1 MAQINIQITF
11 DAATIVKNYG
21 TNTDP
26 TNPVGVSGDL
36 IYLITPVGDA
46 LAGSDG
52 TAELT
57 VVAITED
64 TLSWREATLGPDYSV
79 LLYQFVVSPGN
90 LITPPQPLQASV
102 TVPLPNPN
110 NPTQPLLQT
119 ITDYFWMSAVLQPGQ
134 ATYHF
139 CFMVVA
145 RDGTVQGYYTWDPHI
160 SISS

>member
-1 MAQINIQITF
+1 MAQIEILITF
-11 DAATIVKNYG
+11 DAATIIEKCG
-21 TNTDP
+21 TSTDP
-26 TNPVGVSGDL
+26 TNPVGVPGDL
-36 IYLITPVGDA
+36 IYLITPLDDA

-52 TAELT
+52 SSELT
-57 VVAITED
+57 VIAKTED
-64 TLSWREATLGPDYSV
+64 TLSWREATLGPDFSV

-102 TVPLPNPN
+102 TVPLPNPT

-119 ITDYFWMSAVLQPGQ
+119 ITDYFWMSVVLQPGQ